1 MPGINELGVRVQDF
15 GLSVEDL
22 GFHLILPVSHKRVVL
37 VHCLQPAI
45 NGSRIQCL
53 QEFGCV
59 KFNSREKCP
68 GYRGRIS
75 LCHLIKSLLFS

>member
-1 MPGINELGVRVQDF
+1 MPGISDLGVRVQDF

-53 QEFGCV
+53 
-59 KFNSREKCP
+59 
-68 GYRGRIS
+68 
-75 LCHLIKSLLFS
+75 